1 MKIKILVIEDEEA
14 INDVISIS
22 LKAAGYDTVSFLDG
36 DDASASLENSHDYGC
51 AVVDVM
57 LP

>member
-22 LKAAGYDTVSFLDG
+22 LKAAGYDMVMMPVLHWKTVMIM
-36 DDASASLENSHDYGC
+36 DAR
-51 AVVDVM
+51 
-57 LP
+57 